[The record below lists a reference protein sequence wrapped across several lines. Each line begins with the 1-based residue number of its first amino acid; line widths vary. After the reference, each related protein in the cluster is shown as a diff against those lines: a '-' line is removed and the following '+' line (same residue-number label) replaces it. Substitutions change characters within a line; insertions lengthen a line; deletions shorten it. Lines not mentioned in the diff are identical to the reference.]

1 MPGFSLPFL
10 TDPDQLMDVLTG
22 EGEASYF
29 RLDLGT
35 LAA

>member
-1 MPGFSLPFL
+1 MPFMAD
-10 TDPDQLMDVLTG
+10 TDQLMDVLTG